1 MISPDS
7 PLLLLQIG
15 NLAITSNAIPS
26 ALAIPAYL
34 VVCLWLSVKNK
45 VFRWSDFGLVL
56 LVALPQV
63 VLMPWVAGSTPSV
76 FSVFM
81 LAWPILGFMAG
92 YGAWRLTGNKPL
104 QGWPWYRFGLLITLL
119 LVVVDVGGAFML
131 SPAPGKIWQLGG
143 AGFRDALVCAPPFF
157 MLTFY
162 LYLDCRS
169 PLVFCSKRCRSANQ
183 CFHHRVQAD

>member
-7 PLLLLQIG
+7 PLLLFQIG

-34 VVCLWLSVKNK
+34 VVCFWLSVKNK
-45 VFRWSDFGLVL
+45 VFRWSDFGLVF

-63 VLMPWVAGSTPSV
+63 LLMPWVAGSTPSA

-104 QGWPWYRFGLLITLL
+104 Q
-119 LVVVDVGGAFML
+119 
-131 SPAPGKIWQLGG
+131 
-143 AGFRDALVCAPPFF
+143 
-157 MLTFY
+157 
-162 LYLDCRS
+162 LDFDTS
-169 PLVFCSKRCRSANQ
+169 EAHF
-183 CFHHRVQAD
+183 